1 MPDYRFFQP
10 IAIRYADIDAQRHVN
25 NAKIFSFLE
34 NARAMYL
41 QHLGLWDGRNF
52 DRIGIILVQTGCT
65 YKKPIAYGQRIHV
78 GVRTT
83 RLGNKSIEMVYTIR
97 EMDDGTEFATA
108 TSVIVAYDYQK
119 DQSIKVP
126 TSWREVIADFEGLD

>member
-1 MPDYRFFQP
+1 VTDYRFFQP
-10 IAIRYADIDAQRHVN
+10 IEIRYADIDAQRHVN

-41 QHLGLWDGRNF
+41 QRLGLWDGRNF
-52 DRIGIILVQTGCT
+52 DKIGIILVQTGCT
-65 YKKPIAYGQRIHV
+65 YKKPIAFGQHIHV

-83 RLGNKSIEMVYTIR
+83 RLGNKSIEMAYSIQ
-97 EMDDGTEFATA
+97 EIDDGTEFATA

-119 DQSIKVP
+119 DQSISVP
-126 TSWREVIADFEGLD
+126 PSWREVIADFESLT

>member
-1 MPDYRFFQP
+1 VTHYRFFQP
-10 IAIRYADIDAQRHVN
+10 IEIRYADIDAQRHVN

-34 NARAMYL
+34 NARAVYL
-41 QHLGLWDGRNF
+41 QRLGLWDGRDF

-83 RLGNKSIEMVYTIR
+83 RLGNKSIEMSYSVQEI
-97 EMDDGTEFATA
+97 DNDTEFATA

-119 DQSIKVP
+119 EQSINVP
-126 TSWREVIADFEGLD
+126 PSWRKVIADFEGFD

>member
-1 MPDYRFFQP
+1 VTHYRFFQP
-10 IAIRYADIDAQRHVN
+10 IEIRYADIDAQRHVN

-34 NARAMYL
+34 NARAVYL
-41 QHLGLWDGRNF
+41 QRLGLWDGRDF

-78 GVRTT
+78 GIRTT
-83 RLGNKSIEMVYTIR
+83 RLGNKSIEMSYSVQEI
-97 EMDDGTEFATA
+97 DNDTEFATA

-119 DQSIKVP
+119 EQSINVP
-126 TSWREVIADFEGLD
+126 PSWRKVIADFEGFD